1 MSCLKLRNL
10 NLISYLKKWSLKKYL
25 NKIADV
31 VGAVLANIIV
41 LARVVEEYSG
51 RIGAY
56 VELLAHSL
64 IERAVDGAER
74 HRVDIER
81 VLGGFAEFGQQI
93 HARRAPL

>member
-1 MSCLKLRNL
+1 MV
-10 NLISYLKKWSLKKYL
+10 KKYL

-56 VELLAHSL
+56 VELLAYSL
-64 IERAVDGAER
+64 IERAVNGAER
-74 HRVDIER
+74 H
-81 VLGGFAEFGQQI
+81 
-93 HARRAPL
+93 